1 MSCFWDSILKKL
13 NKNDLQ
19 KYKIHNNQ
27 ELVTYLKNN
36 NCSTDNVLC
45 NNQKLSE
52 KQKVENKEH
61 IQCYQTNTIS
71 QGYLCSTCDPFLL
84 LLCEIF
90 EITIHNNYNGNKIIY
105 SHQTTNKYT
114 IQLNNNSSHM
124 S

>member
-45 NNQKLSE
+45 NNQKLSN
-52 KQKVENKEH
+52 KQKEENKEH

-71 QGYLCSTCDPFLL
+71 QGYLCSTCDPFIILI
-84 LLCEIF
+84 CEIF
-90 EITIHNNYNGNKIIY
+90 KVNINHNYNNIII
-105 SHQTTNKYT
+105 NYT
-114 IQLNNNSSHM
+114 IKNSRKTLNFKSNKSHFF
-124 S
+124 

>member
-52 KQKVENKEH
+52 KQKVENK
-61 IQCYQTNTIS
+61 
-71 QGYLCSTCDPFLL
+71 
-84 LLCEIF
+84 
-90 EITIHNNYNGNKIIY
+90 
-105 SHQTTNKYT
+105 
-114 IQLNNNSSHM
+114 
-124 S
+124 

>member
-27 ELVTYLKNN
+27 GLVTVLKEKNIK
-36 NCSTDNVLC
+36 TDNILW

-52 KQKVENKEH
+52 KQKEENKEH
-61 IQCYQTNTIS
+61 IQSYQTNTIS

-84 LLCEIF
+84 LISELF
-90 EITIHNNYNGNKIIY
+90 EITIQNNYNGNQIIY
-105 SHQTTNKYT
+105 SHKTNNKYT

>member
-19 KYKIHNNQ
+19 KYKIHNNL
-27 ELVTYLKNN
+27 ELVTFLKEKNIK
-36 NCSTDNVLC
+36 TDNVVW

-52 KQKVENKEH
+52 KQKQENKQH
-61 IQCYQTNTIS
+61 IQSYQTNTIS

-84 LLCEIF
+84 LLSELF
-90 EITIHNNYNGNKIIY
+90 EITIQNNYNGNKIIY
-105 SHQTTNKYT
+105 SHKTNNKYT